1 MKFLKQ
7 YEDIFSFTEMEIILA
22 ISKGSKTY
30 KEIAKNIYG
39 EKAPRYATTAISGL
53 IDRINKKCQLK
64 KINLRIDV
72 SETNGGPVTKTV
84 KLV

>member
-22 ISKGSKTY
+22 INKGSKTY

-84 KLV
+84 RLV

>member
-7 YEDIFSFTEMEIILA
+7 YEDVFSFSEMEVILA

-30 KEIAKNIYG
+30 KEISKALYG
-39 EKAPRYATTAISGL
+39 DKPPRYATTAISEL
-53 IDRINKKCQLK
+53 INRINRKCQLK
-64 KINLRIDV
+64 KINLRVDV
-72 SETNGGPVTKTV
+72 SETKGGPVSKTV

>member
-7 YEDIFSFTEMEIILA
+7 YEDVFSFTEMEIILA

-30 KEIAKNIYG
+30 KEIVKNIYG